1 MARRLC
7 LLQPARSWELLC
19 TCVVV
24 RTVGTLDDPVSSS
37 PMSGKDVHRRRAAA
51 LISLA
56 DKIVNAEEAAEL
68 LELAAEQIEL
78 AENETIPQQQQQ
90 KQNWT

>member
-1 MARRLC
+1 
-7 LLQPARSWELLC
+7 
-19 TCVVV
+19 
-24 RTVGTLDDPVSSS
+24 
-37 PMSGKDVHRRRAAA
+37 MSGKDVHRRRAAA